1 MTMLS
6 NRVFVDTN
14 VLIYRTFSLFDVEK
28 HEAVKQCFEAFS
40 RDGIRLC
47 ISQQVLREFFSIS
60 TNAKFFDEP
69 LTTAE
74 ACQMMQEF
82 SMVFEVLVDAPIM
95 KLTELLLKY
104 NVSRQ
109 KIHDT
114 NLVATM
120 LYSGVKEL
128 YTFNIKDFKHIDEIS
143 LVTHT

>member
-1 MTMLS
+1 M
-6 NRVFVDTN
+6 
-14 VLIYRTFSLFDVEK
+14 FDVEK
-28 HEAVKQCFEAFS
+28 HEAVKQCFEAFN
-40 RDGIRLC
+40 RDGVRLC

-82 SMVFEVLVDAPIM
+82 SMVFEVLVDAPIV

-120 LYSGVKEL
+120 LYSDVREL
-128 YTFNIKDFKHIDEIS
+128 YTFNVKDFKHLDEIS
-143 LVTHT
+143 LVTHA